1 MRPTIVYLHGFNSS
15 PASVKG
21 RKIAAACARLPLPPR
36 VHLPALHHR
45 PAQAMRDVEDWLAR
59 EADDARALTFIGSS
73 LGGYY
78 ATWLAQRCDARAVV
92 INPAVRPEASLAALL
107 GPQQNPYTGER
118 YELTRGHFAELA
130 RYRVPRIADPTRF
143 FLLQRSGDELLDW
156 REAVAHYAGSSQY
169 VAGGGDHGWEA
180 IDDEIPAM
188 LRFAGCGVTAHAPA
202 ATADMARTASR

>member
-21 RKIAAACARLPLPPR
+21 RKIAAACARLPAPPR

-59 EADDARALTFIGSS
+59 EGGDAQALTFIGSS

-78 ATWLAQRCDARAVV
+78 ATWLAQRVDARAVV

-107 GPQQNPYTGER
+107 GPQRNHHTGER

-130 RYRVPRIADPTRF
+130 SFRVPRIARPDRY

-156 REAVAHYAGSSQY
+156 RRAASFYAGAWQY
-169 VAGGGDHGWEA
+169 VAGGGDHGWA
-180 IDDEIPAM
+180 DFADEVAPV
-188 LRFAGCGVTAHAPA
+188 LRFAGCG
-202 ATADMARTASR
+202 